1 MPIRLRRSAMRRIT
15 LAALTFIVA
24 GTGLAMAGDRV
35 GDGPVLV
42 IAPHPDD
49 ETLGCGGLIAR
60 RRSEGRRVVVV
71 VLTDGRAL
79 LVRFGILNDPTPE
92 EVSRLRK
99 DETRRAFRIL
109 GGDPAD
115 LRFLD
120 FENER
125 LIEKK
130 GEAVAKLAAVLEEI
144 KPSEV
149 YVTSPFEA
157 HPEHVAANA
166 IVREARAGAGVEPT
180 LFEYSVSP
188 RKGSPPPGP
197 SSRRHEVDVSAQRA
211 REREALGVF
220 RSHLGILSPRQSKPL
235 AANYDEYLTPVET
248 FFVEGEARP

>member
-1 MPIRLRRSAMRRIT
+1 
-15 LAALTFIVA
+15 
-24 GTGLAMAGDRV
+24 
-35 GDGPVLV
+35 VLV
-42 IAPHPDD
+42 VAPHPDD
-49 ETLGCGGLIAR
+49 ETLGCGGLIAQ

-79 LVRFGILNDPTPE
+79 LVRLGILTDPTPE

-125 LIEKK
+125 LVEKK
-130 GEAVAKLAAVLEEI
+130 GEAVAKVAAALKEVA
-144 KPSEV
+144 PTEV

-166 IVREARAGAGVEPT
+166 IVREARAAAGVNPT
-180 LFEYSVSP
+180 IFEYTVSP
-188 RKGSPPPGP
+188 KRGLSPQGQPR
-197 SSRRHEVDVSAQRA
+197 RRHEVDVSAQRA

-220 RSHLGILSPRQSKPL
+220 RSHLGTLSPRQSKPL
-235 AANYDEYLTPVET
+235 RENYDEYLTPVET
-248 FFVEGEARP
+248 FLVEGPAGH

>member
-1 MPIRLRRSAMRRIT
+1 MPIRRRRSAMRRFT

-24 GTGLAMAGDRV
+24 GTGWAAADDRAAP
-35 GDGPVLV
+35 GPVLV

-79 LVRFGILNDPTPE
+79 LVRFGILTDPTPE

-130 GEAVAKLAAVLEEI
+130 AEAVAKVAAMLKEI

-166 IVREARAGAGVEPT
+166 IVREARAAAGVLPT

-188 RKGSPPPGP
+188 RKGQPAPGP
-197 SSRRHEVDVSAQRA
+197 PRRRLEVDVSAQRA

-220 RSHLGILSPRQSKPL
+220 RSHLGILSPRQTKPL
-235 AANYDEYLTPVET
+235 AADYDGYLTPVET
-248 FFVEGEARP
+248 FFVEGPVKP

>member
-1 MPIRLRRSAMRRIT
+1 MPIRRRHSAIRRIT
-15 LAALTFIVA
+15 ATALALV
-24 GTGLAMAGDRV
+24 MAGPGWATA
-35 GDGPVLV
+35 GDGPARGPVLV

-79 LVRFGILNDPTPE
+79 LVRLGILTDPTPE

-130 GEAVAKLAAVLEEI
+130 GEAVAKVAAVLKEVA
-144 KPSEV
+144 PSEV

-166 IVREARAGAGVEPT
+166 IVREARAAAGVGPT
-180 LFEYSVSP
+180 ILEYTVSP
-188 RKGSPPPGP
+188 RKDPPPAGP
-197 SSRRHEVDVSAQRA
+197 PRRRVEVDVSAQRE

-235 AANYDEYLTPVET
+235 SDSYDGYLTPVEV
-248 FFVEGEARP
+248 FLVEDPAGR